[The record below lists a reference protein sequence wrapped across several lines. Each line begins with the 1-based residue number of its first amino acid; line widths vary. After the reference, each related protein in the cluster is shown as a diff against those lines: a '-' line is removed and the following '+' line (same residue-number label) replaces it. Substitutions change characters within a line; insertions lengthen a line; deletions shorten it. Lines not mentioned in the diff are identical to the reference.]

1 MNASLATSAA
11 LNQGCKGCL
20 DLALAADIEN
30 EELLADCL
38 SRGLLLDLRRRDFI
52 TLVGGAAAA
61 WPFAAR
67 RAGGDANGRLSA
79 RQDARYRAATYGR
92 IRLKEAGFVERTSR
106 ALSLRF
112 HREETHS
119 ACAALEQAGCADAY
133 VNWRRRYAGQGWSA
147 TSRSPK

>member
-1 MNASLATSAA
+1 VNASLATSAA
-11 LNQGCKGCL
+11 LNHGCKGCL

-67 RAGGDANGRLSA
+67 A
-79 RQDARYRAATYGR
+79 QAAMPTVG
-92 IRLKEAGFVERTSR
+92 
-106 ALSLRF
+106 SLRD
-112 HREETHS
+112 RTLGTVPQRM
-119 ACAALEQAGCADAY
+119 AAF
-133 VNWRRRYAGQGWSA
+133 V
-147 TSRSPK
+147 